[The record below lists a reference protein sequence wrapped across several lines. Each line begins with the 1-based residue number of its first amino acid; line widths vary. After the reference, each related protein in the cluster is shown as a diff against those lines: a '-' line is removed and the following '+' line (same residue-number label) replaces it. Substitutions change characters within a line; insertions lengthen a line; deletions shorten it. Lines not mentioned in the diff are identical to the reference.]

1 MIVNPP
7 RDALTSRY
15 DFVRKMIDY
24 CVRQGDRLFLLGETG
39 DCPFDVRTLDVL
51 IEEMFL

>member
-1 MIVNPP
+1 MDYASDAVRRINLYHQSGIV
-7 RDALTSRY
+7 
-15 DFVRKMIDY
+15 
-24 CVRQGDRLFLLGETG
+24 QGDRLFLLGETG